1 MFFKRKIYTKFLDWK
16 NMSNGSSA
24 LLVEGAR
31 RIGKSTVVEEFAKH
45 EYESYVIIDFNRPK
59 EGVVDAIVHHPD
71 DLDGLFNLLMVSYG
85 KVLKPRK
92 SLIVFDEVQKCP
104 EARQLLKYLVADG
117 RYDYIETGSLISI
130 KKNVKDITIPSEEE
144 SIGMFPMDFEEFC
157 WALGDVVSV
166 DFARKAFNAMQPMG
180 TSAHKSVMKR
190 FREYLIV
197 GGMPQAVDVYRKT
210 GDFSKV
216 DRTKRTILKL
226 YGDDISKY
234 AGADA
239 PKVRGI
245 YNQLPG
251 QLSKKEKKY
260 FLSAVSDNAR
270 MREYAES
277 FRWLDESRIVNIAR
291 NATDPDI
298 ALAMS
303 EDFETQKL
311 YSSDAGL
318 LITQAFANRPY
329 TENEL
334 YRALML
340 DKLSVNEGMV
350 AENAVAQALRANGT
364 ELYFY
369 SRPDRGDGE
378 GRMEIDFLIRR
389 GDAICPVEVKSGAYQ
404 HHASLDKFMRKFG
417 SRLGDAYILYTKD
430 LMTKNG
436 IHHLPLYMAM
446 FL

>member
-210 GDFSKV
+210 GDFSNV

-245 YNQLPG
+245 YSQLPG

-318 LITQAFANRPY
+318 LITQSFANRPY

>member
-210 GDFSKV
+210 GDFSNV

-298 ALAMS
+298 ALALS

-417 SRLGDAYILYTKD
+417 SQLGDAYILYTKD

>member
-210 GDFSKV
+210 GDFSNV

>member
-157 WALGDVVSV
+157 WALGDVASV

-210 GDFSKV
+210 GDFSNV

>member
-16 NMSNGSSA
+16 NMSNGNSA

-157 WALGDVVSV
+157 WALGDVASV

-210 GDFSKV
+210 GDFSNV

-298 ALAMS
+298 ALALS

-404 HHASLDKFMRKFG
+404 HH
-417 SRLGDAYILYTKD
+417 
-430 LMTKNG
+430 
-436 IHHLPLYMAM
+436 
-446 FL
+446 

>member
-1 MFFKRKIYTKFLDWK
+1 MIFRRKIYDKFIEWK
-16 NMSNGSSA
+16 NLSNGSSA

-31 RIGKSTVVEEFAKH
+31 RVGKSTVVEEFARR
-45 EYESYVIIDFNRPK
+45 EYASYIIVDFNRPK

-104 EARQLLKYLVADG
+104 EARQLIKYLVADG

-130 KKNVKDITIPSEEE
+130 KRNVDNITIPSEEE

-180 TSAHKSVMKR
+180 ASAHKAVMKR

-197 GGMPQAVDVYRKT
+197 GGMPQAVDVYLKT

-216 DRTKRTILKL
+216 DRAKRTILKL

-260 FLSAVSDNAR
+260 FLSAVSGSAR

-311 YSSDAGL
+311 YSSDTGL

-350 AENAVAQALRANGT
+350 AENAVAQALRANGI

-369 SRPDRGDGE
+369 SRPDRGDGT
-378 GRMEIDFLIRR
+378 GRTEIDFLVRR
-389 GDAICPVEVKSGAYQ
+389 GDAICPVEVKSGVYQ
-404 HHASLDKFMRKFG
+404 HHASLDKFRRKFEN
-417 SRLGDAYILYTKD
+417 RLDEAFILYTKD
-430 LMTKNG
+430 IMIKNG
-436 IHHLPLYMAM
+436 IRHLPLYMAM

>member
-210 GDFSKV
+210 GDFSNV

-245 YNQLPG
+245 YSQLPG

>member
-245 YNQLPG
+245 YSQLPG

-329 TENEL
+329 TKNEL

>member
-1 MFFKRKIYTKFLDWK
+1 MFFKRKIYDKFADWK
-16 NMSNGSSA
+16 RQSNGHSA

-31 RIGKSTVVEEFAKH
+31 RVGKSTVVEEFAKR
-45 EYESYVIIDFNRPK
+45 EYTSYIIVDFNRPK
-59 EGVVDAIVHHPD
+59 EGIVDAIVHHPD

-104 EARQLLKYLVADG
+104 EARQLIKYLVADG

-166 DFARKAFNAMQPMG
+166 NFARKAFDAMQPMG
-180 TSAHKSVMKR
+180 TSAHKAVMKR

-197 GGMPQAVDVYRKT
+197 GGMPQSVDVYRKS

-239 PKVRGI
+239 SKVRGI

-260 FLSAVSDNAR
+260 FLSAVNDNAR

-291 NATDPDI
+291 NATDPDVT
-298 ALAMS
+298 LAMS

-311 YSSDAGL
+311 YSSDSGL

-329 TENEL
+329 TENDL
-334 YRALML
+334 YNALLL

-350 AENAVAQALRANGT
+350 AENAVAQALRTNGI

-369 SRPDRGDGE
+369 SRPDKGDGS
-378 GRMEIDFLIRR
+378 GRMEIDFLVRR

-404 HHASLDKFMRKFG
+404 HHASLDKFRRKFG
-417 SRLGDAYILYTKD
+417 NRLGDAYILCTKD
-430 LMTKNG
+430 VMIKNG
-436 IHHLPLYMAM
+436 IRHLPLYMAM

>member
-1 MFFKRKIYTKFLDWK
+1 M
-16 NMSNGSSA
+16 
-24 LLVEGAR
+24 
-31 RIGKSTVVEEFAKH
+31 
-45 EYESYVIIDFNRPK
+45 
-59 EGVVDAIVHHPD
+59 
-71 DLDGLFNLLMVSYG
+71 
-85 KVLKPRK
+85 
-92 SLIVFDEVQKCP
+92 
-104 EARQLLKYLVADG
+104 
-117 RYDYIETGSLISI
+117 
-130 KKNVKDITIPSEEE
+130 
-144 SIGMFPMDFEEFC
+144 
-157 WALGDVVSV
+157 
-166 DFARKAFNAMQPMG
+166 
-180 TSAHKSVMKR
+180 
-190 FREYLIV
+190 
-197 GGMPQAVDVYRKT
+197 
-210 GDFSKV
+210 

-245 YNQLPG
+245 YSQLPG

-298 ALAMS
+298 TLAMS

-417 SRLGDAYILYTKD
+417 PRLGDAYILYTKD

>member
-340 DKLSVNEGMV
+340 DNLSVNEGMV

>member
-1 MFFKRKIYTKFLDWK
+1 M
-16 NMSNGSSA
+16 
-24 LLVEGAR
+24 
-31 RIGKSTVVEEFAKH
+31 
-45 EYESYVIIDFNRPK
+45 
-59 EGVVDAIVHHPD
+59 
-71 DLDGLFNLLMVSYG
+71 
-85 KVLKPRK
+85 
-92 SLIVFDEVQKCP
+92 
-104 EARQLLKYLVADG
+104 
-117 RYDYIETGSLISI
+117 
-130 KKNVKDITIPSEEE
+130 
-144 SIGMFPMDFEEFC
+144 
-157 WALGDVVSV
+157 
-166 DFARKAFNAMQPMG
+166 
-180 TSAHKSVMKR
+180 
-190 FREYLIV
+190 
-197 GGMPQAVDVYRKT
+197 
-210 GDFSKV
+210 

-245 YNQLPG
+245 YSQLPG

>member
-298 ALAMS
+298 ALALS

-378 GRMEIDFLIRR
+378 GRMEIDFLVRR

>member
-1 MFFKRKIYTKFLDWK
+1 M
-16 NMSNGSSA
+16 
-24 LLVEGAR
+24 
-31 RIGKSTVVEEFAKH
+31 
-45 EYESYVIIDFNRPK
+45 
-59 EGVVDAIVHHPD
+59 
-71 DLDGLFNLLMVSYG
+71 
-85 KVLKPRK
+85 
-92 SLIVFDEVQKCP
+92 
-104 EARQLLKYLVADG
+104 
-117 RYDYIETGSLISI
+117 
-130 KKNVKDITIPSEEE
+130 
-144 SIGMFPMDFEEFC
+144 
-157 WALGDVVSV
+157 

-311 YSSDAGL
+311 YSSDTGL

-369 SRPDRGDGE
+369 SRPDRGMAKDE
-378 GRMEIDFLIRR
+378 W
-389 GDAICPVEVKSGAYQ
+389 
-404 HHASLDKFMRKFG
+404 
-417 SRLGDAYILYTKD
+417 RLTS
-430 LMTKNG
+430 
-436 IHHLPLYMAM
+436 
-446 FL
+446 

>member
-16 NMSNGSSA
+16 NISNGSSA

-311 YSSDAGL
+311 YSSDVGL